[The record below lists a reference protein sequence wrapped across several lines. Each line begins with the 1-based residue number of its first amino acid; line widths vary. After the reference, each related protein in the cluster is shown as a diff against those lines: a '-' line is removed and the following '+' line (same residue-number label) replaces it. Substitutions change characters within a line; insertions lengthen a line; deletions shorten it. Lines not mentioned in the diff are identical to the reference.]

1 MHYRI
6 MVTKNDKHYFSIE
19 TEPKPISP
27 DTVHNI
33 YWDVRSRFSKEEGF
47 SVFLFE
53 VYKSSVPVNM
63 G

>member
-6 MVTKNDKHYFSIE
+6 MVTRNEKHYFSIE
-19 TEPKPISP
+19 TEPKPTGQ

-53 VYKSSVPVNM
+53 VYKSSVPINM